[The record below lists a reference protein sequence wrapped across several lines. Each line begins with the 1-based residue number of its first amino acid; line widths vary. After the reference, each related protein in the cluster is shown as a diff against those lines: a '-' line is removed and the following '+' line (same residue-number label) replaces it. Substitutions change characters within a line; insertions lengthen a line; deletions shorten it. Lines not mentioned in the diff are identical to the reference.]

1 MQKILQKDRR
11 PKVGVGVF
19 VIKDSK
25 ILMLKR
31 KGAHGEG
38 TWSIPGGH
46 LEFGEDPEQT
56 ASREVLEETGV
67 SIKNIR
73 KGPYTNDIFEK
84 EDKHY
89 ITLFMLSDY
98 ESGEAEVKE
107 VDFSEAVEWRNSDN
121 LPAPLFKPLENLL
134 KTGFDPF
141 VDS

>member
-107 VDFSEAVEWRNSDN
+107 VDFSEAVEWRNWDN

-141 VDS
+141 VDR

>member
-11 PKVGVGVF
+11 PKIGVGVF
-19 VIKDSK
+19 VIKDSN

-31 KGAHGEG
+31 KGSHGEG

-46 LEFGEDPEQT
+46 LEFSETPEET
-56 ASREVLEETGV
+56 AKREVLEETGIL
-67 SIKNIR
+67 IKNIR
-73 KGPYTNDIFEK
+73 RGPYTNDLFEK

-98 ESGEAEVKE
+98 KSGEAEVKE
-107 VDFSEAVEWRNSDN
+107 VDFSEAVEWRNWDN

-141 VDS
+141 VDR